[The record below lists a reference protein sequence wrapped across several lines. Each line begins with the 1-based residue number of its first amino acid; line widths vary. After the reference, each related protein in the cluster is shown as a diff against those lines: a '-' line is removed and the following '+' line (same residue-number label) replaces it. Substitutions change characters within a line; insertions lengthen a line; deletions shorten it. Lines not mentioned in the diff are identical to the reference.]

1 MIFPAQ
7 KLLQKQP
14 KIILRLPS
22 WTNTEVICVEGDHML
37 RRICYRNR
45 NTGKETLFDSANDTF
60 GVFVFAGYEPNTSLV
75 KELVNLDPHGYVI
88 TDKSRQTSCQGIYA
102 AGDVCQKNLRQVV
115 TAVEMVLP
123 PLRSWKNMR
132 RHAGKNRYPCKTGG

>member
-14 KIILRLPS
+14 KNHPKITVL
-22 WTNTEVICVEGDHML
+22 TNTEVICVEGDHML

-75 KELVNLDPHGYVI
+75 KELVNPGSPWICD
-88 TDKSRQTSCQGIYA
+88 
-102 AGDVCQKNLRQVV
+102 
-115 TAVEMVLP
+115 
-123 PLRSWKNMR
+123 
-132 RHAGKNRYPCKTGG
+132 NR